1 MKTRSGFTMV
11 ELSITLVLVSL
22 VVGGLM
28 SVLLDQQRFYS
39 GANEIIETR
48 ASVRQV
54 ADVLPNDLRALAP
67 AEGDIYQMSDRHIRF
82 RATTGSTVACAVNNA
97 AGTIVIPPVTLSRDN
112 GLSSWI
118 ARPERGDSV
127 FIFDAGV
134 SPPVWRLHVLTAD
147 PTPGVCAPFTASA
160 AEANNG
166 LTLTVDTPVA
176 AGIQTGASLRFFRAS
191 QYELYQAGD
200 GKYYLGFFDCNVT
213 RSPVCSTV
221 QPVSGP
227 YLPYAASGP
236 SGMRF
241 SYFGANG
248 AVTAV
253 PALVARIDVVAHAES
268 RNEIRGG
275 GRKRDLYR
283 DSTVF
288 SVAVRN
294 Q

>member
-39 GANEIIETR
+39 GASDIIDTR

-82 RATTGSTVACAVNNA
+82 RATTGSTVACAVNAA
-97 AGTIVIPPVTLSRDN
+97 AGTIVIPPVILSRDN

-118 ARPERGDSV
+118 TRPERGDSV

-134 SPPVWRLHVLTAD
+134 SPPVWRVHILTAD
-147 PTPGVCAPFTASA
+147 PIPGVCVPFTANA
-160 AEANNG
+160 AEANAG
-166 LTLTVDTPVA
+166 VTLTVNTPVA
-176 AGIQTGASLRFFRAS
+176 AGIQAGASLRFFRPS
-191 QYELYQAGD
+191 QYELYQSGD
-200 GKYYLGFFDCNVT
+200 GKYYLGFFDCIIT
-213 RSPVCSTV
+213 RSPVCSAV

-241 SYFGANG
+241 TYFGANG
-248 AVTAV
+248 AGTADPTLVT
-253 PALVARIDVVAHAES
+253 RIDVVARAES

-275 GRKRDLYR
+275 GRKRDMYR
-283 DSTVF
+283 DSTMF
-288 SVAVRN
+288 SVGVRN